1 VRRPATG
8 LLVSLLALAGCG
20 SRTPPISDYG
30 DEAKTQELI
39 HAIVHSVH
47 CEIFNAVGSVIPDS
61 WKAPDEFLEDWGAEV
76 LLTLQIDEITALNP
90 NGVWSIPLT
99 PPNFFTFGFG
109 GAISQHATR
118 IEKLNFFYSVDEI
131 QALKKNHM
139 SCTVPPNPGSMLVQ
153 SDLGLRQWLQA
164 EYIGIKTEEFRIP
177 TQADS
182 VFKQNV
188 LQHEIK
194 FDLLASGNITPGF
207 KIVNVNVN
215 QTGSLFSTS
224 RERVHDLLITLGP
237 IDKNAVTGLI
247 ASAENAHLA
256 SQISARLST
265 TP

>member
-1 VRRPATG
+1 MRGAAAG
-8 LLVSLLALAGCG
+8 FLFSLLALAGCG

-30 DEAKTQELI
+30 NEARTQELI

-47 CEIFNAVGSVIPDS
+47 CEIFNAVSSVIPTS
-61 WKAPDEFLEDWGAEV
+61 WANSHQFLEGWGAEV

-99 PPNFFTFGFG
+99 PPNFFTFGLG
-109 GAISQHATR
+109 GTISQHATR
-118 IEKLNFFYSVDEI
+118 TEKLNFFYSVDEI
-131 QALKKNHM
+131 QTLKAKQL
-139 SCTVPPNPGSMLVQ
+139 SCSIPPNPGSMLVQ
-153 SDLGLRQWLQA
+153 SDLGLRQWLEA
-164 EYIGIKTEEFRIP
+164 EAVGINTDEFRIP
-177 TQADS
+177 EQPDS

-237 IDKNAVTGLI
+237 IDPKAVTGLI
-247 ASAENAHLA
+247 PSAENAHLA
-256 SQISARLST
+256 SQINARLSV